1 MKILAIG
8 AHPDD
13 IEMGCSGTL
22 AKYAQSG
29 HDIYLLV
36 MTEGHMGGEGAI
48 RKKEQAKSA
57 KILKPRELIWGAYK
71 DTLLT
76 PHMNQMVHD
85 IEVVLKK
92 IDPDFI
98 FVQCEDDT
106 HQDHRSLAKA
116 TISATRY
123 VRNVLFYEGPTTQN
137 FSPTVFVDIKETLDT
152 KFAMLLAHQS
162 QVQKTN
168 IEGLS
173 ITDIVRSTA
182 IFRGIQGRVQFAEAF
197 VPLRLFINV
206 AGFI

>member
-13 IEMGCSGTL
+13 IEVGCAGTL
-22 AKYAQSG
+22 SKYANSG

-36 MTEGHMGGEGAI
+36 MSEGHMGGKRAI
-48 RKKEQAKSA
+48 RKKEQLKSA
-57 KILKPRELIWGAYK
+57 KILKPRALLWGGCE
-71 DTLLT
+71 DTSLSLY
-76 PHMNQMVHD
+76 MNKMVQD
-85 IEVVLKK
+85 IEAVLKK

-98 FVQCEDDT
+98 FVQYEDDT

-137 FSPTVFVDIKETLDT
+137 FSPTVFVDIKETIDT

-206 AGFI
+206 AEFI

>member
-1 MKILAIG
+1 MRILAIG

-13 IEMGCSGTL
+13 IEVGCSGTL
-22 AKYAQSG
+22 AKYVKAG

-36 MTEGHMGGEGAI
+36 MSEGHMGGKRAV
-48 RKKEQAKSA
+48 RKKEQMKSA
-57 KILKPRELIWGAYK
+57 KILRPRELLWGGCE
-71 DTLLT
+71 DTSLSL
-76 PHMNQMVHD
+76 HMNKMVQD
-85 IEVVLKK
+85 IETVLKK
-92 IDPDFI
+92 IAPDFI
-98 FVQCEDDT
+98 FVQHEEDT

-116 TISATRY
+116 TISATRF

-137 FSPTVFVDIKETLDT
+137 FSPTVFVDIKETIDT

-162 QVQKTN
+162 QVRKTN

-182 IFRGIQGRVQFAEAF
+182 VFRGIQGRVQFAEGF

-206 AGFI
+206 AEFI

>member
-13 IEMGCSGTL
+13 IEVGCSGTL
-22 AKYAQSG
+22 AKYVQAG
-29 HDIYLLV
+29 HDVYLLV
-36 MTEGHMGGEGAI
+36 MTEGHMGGKRAV
-48 RKKEQAKSA
+48 RKKEQIKSA
-57 KILKPRELIWGAYK
+57 KILKPRGLIWGGCE
-71 DTLLT
+71 DTSLSL
-76 PHMNQMVHD
+76 HMNKMVQD
-85 IEVVLKK
+85 IEAVLKK
-92 IDPDFI
+92 INPDFI
-98 FVQCEDDT
+98 FVQYDDDT

-137 FSPTVFVDIKETLDT
+137 FSPTVFVDIKETIDT
-152 KFAMLLAHQS
+152 KFATLLAHQS

-182 IFRGIQGRVQFAEAF
+182 VFRGIQGRVQFAEAF
-197 VPLRLFINV
+197 APLRLFIND
-206 AGFI
+206 AGLI